1 MGGIRHSVIRL
12 PVDSPY
18 GKKYNTDMKTNIL
31 YETPSFL
38 VCEKPAGLAVQTVSG
53 YQADMVSELKNY
65 LCIKTGRKN
74 PYVGLVHRLDQPVEG
89 LLAVACTKDGAA
101 ELSRQ
106 LADGRLRKKYLA
118 VLEGVPAQREGV
130 LANWLSK
137 DGKHNL
143 AQVWED
149 QVPGAR
155 QAQLSYRILEESAGL
170 SLAEIRLCTGRFHQI
185 RAQMAHMGFPLAGD
199 VKYGAN
205 RAGIQGVAL
214 CAYYLALYETVA
226 GKEQAFVMEPHHKL
240 FAEFADRV
248 RELLLQKRI

>member
-18 GKKYNTDMKTNIL
+18 GKKYNTDMKTKIL

-89 LLAVACTKDGAA
+89 LLAVACTKEGAA

-130 LANWLSK
+130 LVNWLSRM
-137 DGKHNL
+137 GSTI
-143 AQVWED
+143 WPRCGRIRYP
-149 QVPGAR
+149 VPGRRSCLIGFWKSAR
-155 QAQLSYRILEESAGL
+155 GFLWQKSSSVPGGFTRYVHRWRIWAS
-170 SLAEIRLCTGRFHQI
+170 RW
-185 RAQMAHMGFPLAGD
+185 
-199 VKYGAN
+199 
-205 RAGIQGVAL
+205 
-214 CAYYLALYETVA
+214 
-226 GKEQAFVMEPHHKL
+226 
-240 FAEFADRV
+240 
-248 RELLLQKRI
+248 REM